1 MDASSPV
8 RIPEFSTDWVN
19 GKEVTFYSIEVCIE
33 NTRWQVK
40 RRYSDFERLHE
51 EMKKNHAITTVLPA
65 KSFFPLKKAEEIH
78 KRRQELESYLQ
89 AIFARTD
96 VFSDPA
102 FDSFIELQQHRP
114 SSAIQNISMHG
125 KISHLMLGYRDI
137 YFGEDRK
144 FYFAVTADP
153 NGFSRFDAF
162 FSNVTMPWEK
172 NTLSN
177 QSASMPVGSLEFWFK
192 ETKSLEDYVY
202 EKVWIQ
208 VFKSQMFC
216 LDFCEEL
223 RMVVTGSDEGELFV
237 TQLAEEDPRKYSE
250 YFSGKIHDGRIMR
263 TTIDLQR
270 RRVYSVAK
278 DKCLKVFDLKTK
290 EVTYFLSLYAKKLTE
305 MAVDLP
311 RGLAFI
317 SDEGGSVAVV
327 NLLANPPQLSH
338 WFKTG
343 SSSPIRGLALDFEG
357 LLLYCASHD
366 DDFIYAFDVADAAL
380 KDKQPGCKFSVKTAA
395 NPRCLVWWQKREELV
410 IGHKGGI
417 LSVFNP
423 KIDPASPTY
432 SAKVHLDNINALKV
446 LPNLN
451 ILVSASSDKSM
462 KVLLAHLVLGVPCQL
477 DSRF

>member
-1 MDASSPV
+1 MDANTPV
-8 RIPEFSTDWVN
+8 RIPEYSIDWVS
-19 GKEVTFYSIEVCIE
+19 GKEVTFYTIEVCIE
-33 NTRWQVK
+33 NTTWQVK

-51 EMKKNHAITTVLPA
+51 EMKKNHAITTLLPA
-65 KSFFPLKKAEEIH
+65 KSFFALKKPEEIH
-78 KRRQELESYLQ
+78 KRRLELEGYLQ
-89 AIFARTD
+89 TIFARTD

-114 SSAIQNISMHG
+114 TSAIQNISMHG

-137 YFGEDRK
+137 FFGENRK

-162 FSNVTMPWEK
+162 FSNVSMPWEK
-172 NTLSN
+172 TTLSN

-192 ETKSLEDYVY
+192 ETKSMEDYVY

-208 VFKSQMFC
+208 VYKSQMFC
-216 LDFCEEL
+216 IDFCEEL

-263 TTIDLQR
+263 TIIDYER
-270 RRVYSVAK
+270 RRIYSVAK
-278 DKCLKVFDLKTK
+278 DKHLKVFDLKLK
-290 EVTYFLSLYAKKLTE
+290 EVTHFLSLYSKKLTE
-305 MAVDLP
+305 MTADLQ
-311 RGLAFI
+311 RGLGFI

-327 NLLANPPQLSH
+327 NLLLNPPQLSH
-338 WFKTG
+338 WLKTG
-343 SSSPIRGLALDFEG
+343 STSPIRGLALDLQDMHLF
-357 LLLYCASHD
+357 CASHD
-366 DDFIYAFDVADAAL
+366 DDSIFAFDVSEATL
-380 KDKQPGCKFSVKTAA
+380 KDKKSSFKFSVKTAS
-395 NPRCLVWWQKREELV
+395 NPRCLVWWPQRKELV

-417 LSVFNP
+417 LSVFNA
-423 KIDPASPTY
+423 KIDAASPTY

-446 LPNLN
+446 LPNLG

-462 KVLLAHLVLGVPCQL
+462 KVPSSHLVLGVPRQL
-477 DSRF
+477 DGVL